1 MGWDGSTER
10 RDSTDWFQY
19 KQKVLSDIKDTKD
32 DVADMK
38 DDVTDIKI
46 GLAELR
52 IELKQI
58 VGKSATTTSTWVS
71 LLVSVISGIIV
82 YVMTGMK

>member
-1 MGWDGSTER
+1 MSWDGIER
-10 RDSTDWFQY
+10 RDSTDWLHY
-19 KQKVLSDIKDTKD
+19 KQKVLSDIKETKD

-52 IELKQI
+52 VELKQI
-58 VGKSATTTSTWVS
+58 VSQSATRTSTWVS

-82 YVMTGMK
+82 YFMTEMK

>member
-1 MGWDGSTER
+1 MGWDGITER
-10 RDSTDWFQY
+10 RDSTDWLQY

-58 VGKSATTTSTWVS
+58 VGKSAATTSTWVS
-71 LLVSVISGIIV
+71 LLVSVISGVIV
-82 YVMTGMK
+82 YFMTGMK

>member
-1 MGWDGSTER
+1 
-10 RDSTDWFQY
+10 
-19 KQKVLSDIKDTKD
+19 
-32 DVADMK
+32 MK

-58 VGKSATTTSTWVS
+58 VGKSAATTSTWVS

-82 YVMTGMK
+82 YVMTEMK